1 MAVNPH
7 QFHSRQVMDD
17 NLTVEEIFNPLMGF
31 WRPPCSSRLEK
42 GAPHCVTIGQLFNPL
57 LDLENLHAESHFPNN
72 RVPPTSLSSINACR
86 PSHIELSSLYSL
98 DGLADCNDLTRSRK
112 KRVHFSG
119 NDDVVHWI
127 PSHRDYSQKEY
138 TSMWSNPDEIAYNA
152 SRNRI
157 EFRFE
162 GWDWRAV
169 LEESKFVLCTDGEL
183 YHPITVH
190 LYLQQLRREETIRL
204 AVRKRGM
211 VSGLSEVPSAKKR
224 KLLQ

>member
-1 MAVNPH
+1 MIPH
-7 QFHSRQVMDD
+7 QLHSEKLHGD

-31 WRPPCSSRLEK
+31 GSPPRASRLEK
-42 GAPHCVTIGQLFNPL
+42 GAPHCVTMSIGHLFNPL
-57 LDLENLHAESHFPNN
+57 LDLEKLHADSHFPHG
-72 RVPPTSLSSINACR
+72 VPPTSLASINACR
-86 PSHIELSSLYSL
+86 PSHIELSSLNSL
-98 DGLADCNDLTRSRK
+98 QSLADFNDLARPRK

-119 NDDVVHWI
+119 DVVIHWI

-138 TSMWSNPDEIAYNA
+138 ASMWSNPDEIAYNA

-169 LEESKFVLCTDGEL
+169 LEETKLVRCADGEL
-183 YHPITVH
+183 YHPVTVN
-190 LYLQQLRREETIRL
+190 LYLQQLRREEANRL
-204 AVRKRGM
+204 AVRKRRV
-211 VSGLSEVPSAKKR
+211 VSDLSEVSISKKH